1 MKRTIFAACMAIAF
15 LTASAQSNS
24 YIVKTKGVKK
34 SAQTHMQDELAEA
47 QQDEEEASQDF
58 ISQNFKY
65 HSLCDWEKGMKFMVM
80 PDKYDLV
87 VKTFT
92 DPSTGKEVSSMT
104 LKYKIMV
111 YQGHDESKDGHARIN
126 FICQDNGKP
135 YYYEIGYG
143 TFDDYCFQKTGVP
156 TLAYLGD
163 VDIAKEKL
171 MGKTLF
177 TKTKYYR
184 IDTEYDGE
192 GYQDVEVDPDME
204 VKVVAVGVGSR
215 KYPVKIVV
223 EDKNGNQF
231 FQNVTMSK
239 TNCGMRD
246 DEFVADEARYLFN
259 NSFELM
265 DDIMS
270 ISSRNYKQF
279 VGKFVHTKIPVR
291 MLNEVS
297 SKQQAIPRLAEY
309 RIESITPHKG
319 DDYATVKLKST
330 ITGNFF
336 YTDAILDLYKAEGNE
351 SKFFGAIFAP
361 GPGKKVVT
369 SEASRAMIRMGHVGI
384 GMTEDEVELA
394 TGEPDHVENGVGGQ
408 YFWVFQRSNNKLLYV
423 EFDGSGVV
431 KKTAVADGPYGPS
444 VNPTLNKAKKGG
456 KGAKGKRSIPKADNG
471 WMGGT
476 GTPIMN

>member
-1 MKRTIFAACMAIAF
+1 MKRTIFTACLAIAF

-24 YIVKTKGVKK
+24 YIVKTKGAKK
-34 SAQTHMQDELAEA
+34 SAQTHMQEEIAEA
-47 QQDEEEASQDF
+47 QLEEEEASKDF
-58 ISQNFKY
+58 ISQNFKF

-92 DPSTGKEVSSMT
+92 DPSTEKEVSSMT

-111 YQGHDESKDGHARIN
+111 YQGHDESKDGHARIH
-126 FICQDNGKP
+126 FTCQDNGKP

-171 MGKTLF
+171 MDKTLY

-192 GYQDVEVDPDME
+192 GYQDVEVDQDME

-223 EDKNGNQF
+223 EDKDGNQF
-231 FQNVTMSK
+231 YQNVAMSK

-279 VGKFVHTKIPVR
+279 IGKIVHTKIPIR

-319 DDYATVKLKST
+319 DGNATVKLKNT
-330 ITGNFF
+330 TTGNFF
-336 YTDAILDLYKAEGNE
+336 YTDAILDMYKAEGNE
-351 SKFFGAIFAP
+351 NKFFGAIFAP

-369 SEASRAMIRMGHVGI
+369 SEATRAMIRQGHVGI
-384 GMTEDEVELA
+384 GMTEDEVEMA
-394 TGEPDHVENGVGGQ
+394 AGEPDHVENGVGGQ

-444 VNPTLNKAKKGG
+444 VNPTLNSAKKGS
-456 KGAKGKRSIPKADNG
+456 KGKKSSIPKADNG

-476 GTPIMN
+476 GTPLEN

>member
-1 MKRTIFAACMAIAF
+1 MKRTIFTAFMAIAF
-15 LTASAQSNS
+15 LTASAQSNP
-24 YIVKTKGVKK
+24 YIVKTKGAKK
-34 SAQTHMQDELAEA
+34 SAESHMADVIAEA
-47 QQDEEEASQDF
+47 QQEEEESSQDF
-58 ISQNFKY
+58 ISQNFKF

-80 PDKYDLV
+80 PEKYDLV
-87 VKTFT
+87 VKTFA
-92 DPSTGKEVSSMT
+92 DAATGKEVSSMT

-111 YQGHDESKDGHARIN
+111 YQGHDESKDGKAHIN
-126 FICQDNGKP
+126 FICQDDGKA

-171 MGKTLF
+171 MDKTLY

-192 GYQDVEVDPDME
+192 GYQDVEVDQDME

-231 FQNVTMSK
+231 YQNVTMSK

-259 NSFELM
+259 NSFELQ

-270 ISSRNYKQF
+270 ISSKNFKQF
-279 VGKFVHTKIPVR
+279 IGKIVHTKYPMK
-291 MLNEVS
+291 MLNEVYN
-297 SKQQAIPRLAEY
+297 KQQAIPRLAEY
-309 RIESITPHKG
+309 RIETITPHKN
-319 DDYATVKLKST
+319 DDKATIKLKSL
-330 ITGNFF
+330 ILGNFY
-336 YTDAILDLYKAEGNE
+336 YTDCFLDQYKCVDKPDE
-351 SKFFGAIFAP
+351 FFGHLFAP
-361 GPGKKVVT
+361 GPGKKVQT
-369 SEASRAMIRMGHVGI
+369 SEASRAMIRVGHVGV
-384 GMTEDEVELA
+384 GMSEDEVQLA
-394 TGEPDHVENGVGGQ
+394 AGEPDKVETGQGGQ
-408 YFWVFQRSNNKLLYV
+408 YFWIFKRSNNKLLYV
-423 EFDGSGVV
+423 EFDGSGLV
-431 KKTAVADGPYGPS
+431 KGTS
-444 VNPTLNKAKKGG
+444 VKDASDAGKKGTS
-456 KGAKGKRSIPKADNG
+456 KKRTPKIVKSDNG

-476 GTPIMN
+476 GTPIEN

>member
-80 PDKYDLV
+80 PEKYDLV

-92 DPSTGKEVSSMT
+92 DASTEKEVSSMT

-143 TFDDYCFQKTGVP
+143 TFDDYCFQKMGVP

-171 MGKTLF
+171 MDKTLF
-177 TKTKYYR
+177 TKTKHYR

-192 GYQDVEVDPDME
+192 GYQDVEVDADME

-215 KYPVKIVV
+215 K
-223 EDKNGNQF
+223 
-231 FQNVTMSK
+231 
-239 TNCGMRD
+239 
-246 DEFVADEARYLFN
+246 
-259 NSFELM
+259 
-265 DDIMS
+265 
-270 ISSRNYKQF
+270 
-279 VGKFVHTKIPVR
+279 
-291 MLNEVS
+291 
-297 SKQQAIPRLAEY
+297 
-309 RIESITPHKG
+309 
-319 DDYATVKLKST
+319 
-330 ITGNFF
+330 
-336 YTDAILDLYKAEGNE
+336 
-351 SKFFGAIFAP
+351 
-361 GPGKKVVT
+361 
-369 SEASRAMIRMGHVGI
+369 
-384 GMTEDEVELA
+384 
-394 TGEPDHVENGVGGQ
+394 
-408 YFWVFQRSNNKLLYV
+408 
-423 EFDGSGVV
+423 
-431 KKTAVADGPYGPS
+431 
-444 VNPTLNKAKKGG
+444 
-456 KGAKGKRSIPKADNG
+456 
-471 WMGGT
+471 
-476 GTPIMN
+476 

>member
-47 QQDEEEASQDF
+47 QLDEEEASQDF

-80 PDKYDLV
+80 PEKYDLV

-92 DPSTGKEVSSMT
+92 DASTGKEVSSMT

-171 MGKTLF
+171 MDKTLF

-192 GYQDVEVDPDME
+192 GYQEVIVDNDLV
-204 VKVVAVGVGSR
+204 VKVVAVGVYG
-215 KYPVKIVV
+215 
-223 EDKNGNQF
+223 
-231 FQNVTMSK
+231 
-239 TNCGMRD
+239 
-246 DEFVADEARYLFN
+246 
-259 NSFELM
+259 
-265 DDIMS
+265 
-270 ISSRNYKQF
+270 
-279 VGKFVHTKIPVR
+279 
-291 MLNEVS
+291 
-297 SKQQAIPRLAEY
+297 
-309 RIESITPHKG
+309 
-319 DDYATVKLKST
+319 
-330 ITGNFF
+330 
-336 YTDAILDLYKAEGNE
+336 
-351 SKFFGAIFAP
+351 
-361 GPGKKVVT
+361 
-369 SEASRAMIRMGHVGI
+369 
-384 GMTEDEVELA
+384 
-394 TGEPDHVENGVGGQ
+394 
-408 YFWVFQRSNNKLLYV
+408 
-423 EFDGSGVV
+423 
-431 KKTAVADGPYGPS
+431 ADGM
-444 VNPTLNKAKKGG
+444 
-456 KGAKGKRSIPKADNG
+456 
-471 WMGGT
+471 W
-476 GTPIMN
+476 